1 MKRHAAFLVLALFLA
16 AGCSSGGRSH
26 RDDGQYP
33 TQADTSFEQARH
45 ASRVKAE
52 AERLQK
58 TTPGLSR
65 ADAYKKAEKDNP
77 YIPSSTETQAVS
89 DAQTRA
95 KKQAAE
101 AKLVKELDKLK
112 K

>member
-1 MKRHAAFLVLALFLA
+1 MKRHAASLVLALFLV
-16 AGCSSGGRSH
+16 AGCSSGGRNH
-26 RDDGQYP
+26 RDDGPYS
-33 TQADTSFEQARH
+33 TQPSTSFEQARH
-45 ASRVKAE
+45 ASYVKAE

-58 TTPGLSR
+58 ANPSLSR

-77 YIPSSTETQAVS
+77 YIPSSTETQAQS
-89 DAQTRA
+89 DAQARA

-112 K
+112 Q